1 MNKILSLTEAEAIFA
16 KEQVVLITGS
26 FDILHLGHLRL
37 LKTAKDSV
45 PKGVKTLVIILSD
58 KEISRRKGDRRPVF
72 KQNDR
77 VEALSYLESVD
88 FVLPWDFAWE
98 DLRKFVLKVK
108 PDYMA
113 VVRDDPAFENKKT
126 YIEKAGGKVIIIEPF
141 KGFSTTSILEKL
153 DL

>member
-77 VEALSYLESVD
+77 VEHLAIWNLLTLFYPGTLPGKTSV
-88 FVLPWDFAWE
+88 
-98 DLRKFVLKVK
+98 
-108 PDYMA
+108 
-113 VVRDDPAFENKKT
+113 
-126 YIEKAGGKVIIIEPF
+126 
-141 KGFSTTSILEKL
+141 SSS
-153 DL
+153 